1 MTVPAHHSEPALRIS
16 RTDGVATILLSRPG
30 KMNAVSQA
38 MWRNLITAIDEIDAD
53 ETTRAIVLRG
63 AGDNFCAGADISE
76 FESVRRDAETA
87 RVYETLNAETFAA
100 IRNTRLPTL
109 AAISGVCFGGGFGL
123 AAACD
128 LRISTP
134 DALFAVPAARLG
146 LAYPVEAMGDIVATA
161 GAQMARYLT
170 FTGARIGA
178 ARARECGFLLEIVP
192 TDVLIS
198 RANEIAAMLAAN
210 APLSIRASKASI
222 AAALTCD
229 GEDLARAQHLGDIT
243 FESADYA
250 EGRLAFRERR
260 PARFRGD

>member
-1 MTVPAHHSEPALRIS
+1 MTVPAHHSEPALRVSCI
-16 RTDGVATILLSRPG
+16 DGVATILLSRPG

-38 MWRNLITAIDEIDAD
+38 MWRDLVAAIEKLDAD
-53 ETTRAIVLRG
+53 DTARVMILRG

-76 FESVRRDAETA
+76 FETVRRDAETA
-87 RVYETLNAETFAA
+87 RVYEALNAEAFAA
-100 IRNTRLPTL
+100 IRNTRLPTV

-170 FTGARIGA
+170 FTGARIDA

-192 TDVLIS
+192 TDVLAS
-198 RANEIAAMLAAN
+198 RAQEIATMLAAN

-222 AAALTCD
+222 AAALSC
-229 GEDLARAQHLGDIT
+229 RAGDVSHAQNLGDIT

-260 PARFRGD
+260 PARFQGR